1 MNINRGFELM
11 IPKGEKKPVSHY
23 KNQIR
28 FQLFKKTY
36 TITFEVKGE

>member
-23 KNQIR
+23 LNQIS
-28 FQLFKKTY
+28 FKLFKRTY
-36 TITFEVKGE
+36 KLTLEVKGE